1 MIEHDETGTEPTQV
15 KVLRDDLI
23 RVPIP
28 TPTLPPATHTHS
40 YLVGYGEQWL
50 VVDVGGDGS
59 QESLETLFHTIDEY
73 CGGQIAGVLI
83 THEHPD
89 HHPGLS
95 ALIDRYPMAVAYA
108 HPHVIGQI
116 ASQHPRVDWVEV
128 QDGYELFGLELLLT
142 EGHARGHLSAVG
154 RGYVL
159 CGDMM
164 AGMGTIVV
172 APPDGDMLA
181 YFDSLERL
189 AALGDLVCFPAHG
202 GAALSVRD
210 RAQFY
215 LEHRRQRERKIFASL
230 DGRLPLSLEDVTTLA
245 YDDVPVALHG
255 LAKHSALAHLL
266 KLQKEGLALEDGAGW
281 QRT

>member
-1 MIEHDETGTEPTQV
+1 MIEQDETGTEPTQTRV
-15 KVLRDDLI
+15 IRDDLI
-23 RVPIP
+23 RVPVR
-28 TPTLPPATHTHS
+28 TATLPPAKYTHS
-40 YLVGYGEQWL
+40 YLVGYGDGWL

-59 QESLETLFHTIDEY
+59 EASLAPLFDAIDEY

-83 THEHPD
+83 THAHPD

-95 ALIDRYPMAVAYA
+95 ALVRRYPQAMAYA
-108 HPHVIGQI
+108 HPRVISEI
-116 ASQHPRVDWVEV
+116 ASIHPQVDWVEV
-128 QDGYELFGLELLLT
+128 QDGSELFGLELLLT

-172 APPDGDMLA
+172 APPDGDMLV
-181 YFDSLERL
+181 YFESLERL
-189 AALGDLVCFPAHG
+189 AALGDLVCFPSHG
-202 GAALSVRD
+202 GAALSVRA
-210 RAQFY
+210 RAEFY
-215 LEHRRQRERKIFASL
+215 LEHRRERERKIFAAL
-230 DGRLPLSLEDVTTLA
+230 DGRMPLSLEDVTTLA

-255 LAKHSALAHLL
+255 LAQHSALAHLQ
-266 KLQKEGLALEDGAGW
+266 KLQKEGLAREDSAGW